1 MDRIENIDFCI
12 RYLLEQNRTQADIPA
27 TLPEK
32 QRLLRALMNVT
43 EVESRA
49 NSSALPRCSNVTE
62 GNVWEPQPLSEEFLH
77 AQDAE
82 LQAQLQE
89 KGIIDCD
96 NATMLECESKLS
108 LWQGDIT
115 RLRVD
120 AIVNAA
126 NSQMMGCWHPLH
138 ACIDNCIHSA
148 AGLQL
153 RAECAE
159 AMSGAECPP
168 VHPEYTMG
176 GTTYR
181 HAFTS
186 ETLITKAYNL
196 PCRYVLHT
204 VGPIIP
210 NGVPTRKQEE
220 QLADCY
226 RNCLGLAEA
235 NGCRSIAFC
244 CISTGEFH
252 FPNRRAAE
260 IAIATVKEYTTSY
273 ALTHSHNNALTV
285 VFNVFKDIDYDIY
298 RELLAAR

>member
-1 MDRIENIDFCI
+1 MDRIENIDYCI
-12 RYLLEQNRTQADIPA
+12 RYLLEHNRTQADIPA

-96 NATMLECESKLS
+96 NASMLECESKLS

-126 NSQMMGCWHPLH
+126 NSRGLGCWHPLH
-138 ACIDNCIHSA
+138 ACIDNAIHSA

-153 RAECAE
+153 RQECDNVLRGGEIATGE
-159 AMSGAECPP
+159 AI
-168 VHPEYTMG
+168 
-176 GTTYR
+176 
-181 HAFTS
+181 
-186 ETLITKAYNL
+186 ITKAYNL
-196 PCRYVLHT
+196 PCRHVLHT

-210 NGVPTRKQEE
+210 DGVPTRKQEE

-260 IAIATVKEYTTSY
+260 IAVATVKEYTTSY

>member
-1 MDRIENIDFCI
+1 MDRIENIDYCI

-49 NSSALPRCSNVTE
+49 NSFALPRCSNVTE
-62 GNVWEPQPLSEEFLH
+62 GNVWEPQPLSGEFLH

-82 LQAQLQE
+82 LQAQLQD
-89 KGIIDCD
+89 KGVVSLEDIA
-96 NATMLECESKLS
+96 ATADTPL

-186 ETLITKAYNL
+186 EALITEAYNL
-196 PCRYVLHT
+196 PAKYVIHT

-210 NGVPTRKQEE
+210 DGVPTRKQEE

-260 IAIATVKEYTTSY
+260 IAIATVKEYTS
-273 ALTHSHNNALTV
+273 AHPHNNTIV

>member
-32 QRLLRALMNVT
+32 QRLLRALMNI
-43 EVESRA
+43 
-49 NSSALPRCSNVTE
+49 
-62 GNVWEPQPLSEEFLH
+62 WEPQPLSEAFLR

-89 KGIIDCD
+89 KGVVS
-96 NATMLECESKLS
+96 LEDIAASTDAPL

-176 GTTYR
+176 GATYR

-196 PCRYVLHT
+196 PCRHVLHT

-210 NGVPTRKQEE
+210 DGVPTRKQEE
-220 QLADCY
+220 QLANCY

-244 CISTGEFH
+244 CISTGEFR

-260 IAIATVKEYTTSY
+260 IAIATVKEYTLAHPY
-273 ALTHSHNNALTV
+273 NNTIV

>member
-1 MDRIENIDFCI
+1 MDRLENIEFCI
-12 RYLLEQNRTQADIPA
+12 RYLMRQNGVEAEVPTTLEG
-27 TLPEK
+27 K

-49 NSSALPRCSNVTE
+49 NVFATPKYSNDTE
-62 GNVWEPQPLSEEFLH
+62 GNVWQPQPLSEEFLR

-82 LQAQLQE
+82 LQAQLQDRGVVE
-89 KGIIDCD
+89 IE
-96 NATMLECESKLS
+96 NSKS
-108 LWQGDIT
+108 KIEIWQGDIT

-126 NSQMMGCWHPLH
+126 NSVGLGCWHPLH
-138 ACIDNCIHSA
+138 ACIDNAIHSA

-153 RAECAE
+153 RQECHRLLAGCE
-159 AMSGAECPP
+159 IATGDAII
-168 VHPEYTMG
+168 
-176 GTTYR
+176 
-181 HAFTS
+181 TS
-186 ETLITKAYNL
+186 AYNL
-196 PCRYVLHT
+196 PCRYVIHT

-210 NGVPTRKQEE
+210 DGVPTRKQEE

-226 RNCLGLAEA
+226 RNCLGLAES
-235 NGCRSIAFC
+235 NGCCSIAFC

-260 IAIATVKEYTTSY
+260 IAVDTVKNHEFKDNHFS
-273 ALTHSHNNALTV
+273 V

-298 RELLAAR
+298 RELLSKN

>member
-1 MDRIENIDFCI
+1 MDRIENIDYCI
-12 RYLLEQNRTQADIPA
+12 RYLLEHNRTQADIPA
-27 TLPEK
+27 SLPEK

-49 NSSALPRCSNVTE
+49 NSFALPRCSNVTE
-62 GNVWEPQPLSEEFLH
+62 GNVWEPQPLSEKFLH

-96 NATMLECESKLS
+96 NASMLECESKLS

-115 RLRVD
+115 RLKVD

-126 NSQMMGCWHPLH
+126 NSRGLGCWHPLH
-138 ACIDNCIHSA
+138 ACIDNAIHSA

-153 RAECAE
+153 RQECDNVLRGGEIATGE
-159 AMSGAECPP
+159 AI
-168 VHPEYTMG
+168 
-176 GTTYR
+176 
-181 HAFTS
+181 
-186 ETLITKAYNL
+186 ITRGYNL
-196 PCRYVLHT
+196 PAKYVIHT
-204 VGPIIP
+204 VGPI
-210 NGVPTRKQEE
+210 VPTGIPTMEQEE
-220 QLADCY
+220 QLANCY

-260 IAIATVKEYTTSY
+260 IAVTTVKEYTTSY

>member
-12 RYLLEQNRTQADIPA
+12 RYLLEIEKSKLKIETGIPND
-27 TLPEK
+27 LQGK

-49 NSSALPRCSNVTE
+49 NSFALPRCSNVTE
-62 GNVWEPQPLSEEFLH
+62 GNIWEPQPLSEAFLH

-115 RLRVD
+115 RLKVD

-126 NSQMMGCWHPLH
+126 NSQGLGCWHPLH
-138 ACIDNCIHSA
+138 ACIDNAIHSA

-153 RAECAE
+153 RQECDNVLRGGEIATGE
-159 AMSGAECPP
+159 AI
-168 VHPEYTMG
+168 
-176 GTTYR
+176 
-181 HAFTS
+181 
-186 ETLITKAYNL
+186 ITRGYNL
-196 PCRYVLHT
+196 PAKYVIHT

-210 NGVPTRKQEE
+210 DGVPNRKQEE

-260 IAIATVKEYTTSY
+260 IAVATVKEYTL
-273 ALTHSHNNALTV
+273 AHPHNNTIV
-285 VFNVFKDIDYDIY
+285 VFNVFKDIDHDIY

>member
-32 QRLLRALMNVT
+32 QRLLRALMNV
-43 EVESRA
+43 
-49 NSSALPRCSNVTE
+49 
-62 GNVWEPQPLSEEFLH
+62 WEPQPLSGEFLH

-82 LQAQLQE
+82 LQAQLQD
-89 KGIIDCD
+89 KGVVS
-96 NATMLECESKLS
+96 LEDIAASADTPL

-126 NSQMMGCWHPLH
+126 NSQGLGCWHPLH
-138 ACIDNCIHSA
+138 ACIDNAIHSA

-153 RAECAE
+153 RQECDNVLRGGEIATGE
-159 AMSGAECPP
+159 A
-168 VHPEYTMG
+168 
-176 GTTYR
+176 
-181 HAFTS
+181 
-186 ETLITKAYNL
+186 LITEAYNL
-196 PCRYVLHT
+196 PCRHVLHT

-210 NGVPTRKQEE
+210 DGVPTKEQEA
-220 QLADCY
+220 QLANCY
-226 RNCLGLAEA
+226 RNCLGLAES

-260 IAIATVKEYTTSY
+260 IAIDVVHSWLHGTQAASLRTVI
-273 ALTHSHNNALTV
+273 
-285 VFNVFKDIDYDIY
+285 FNVFKDIDYDIY